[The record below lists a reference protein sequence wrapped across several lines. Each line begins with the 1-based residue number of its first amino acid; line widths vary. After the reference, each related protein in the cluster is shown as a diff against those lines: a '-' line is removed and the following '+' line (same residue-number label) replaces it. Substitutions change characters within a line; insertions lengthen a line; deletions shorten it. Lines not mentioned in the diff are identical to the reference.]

1 MTKKEKFQFTQHYQ
15 IDNAIALA
23 QLSAEIYSINEK
35 NHTDKERRIATQY
48 DYDDALFFSTCVNDE
63 CRFTDLQFILLKKDD
78 EITVIF
84 KGTQEKEDWK
94 TNTNIKKANFTDDK
108 IKVHEGFLTSFELF
122 LETIQRSDKKL
133 GDFKI
138 ASLHEEF
145 LNKDTE
151 VKFVIAGHSLGGAI
165 ATLLCAY
172 IKSENNKVCYTFG
185 APPVGWEEFYKKF
198 KEIPLYRIV
207 NKLDPVPHVNILSA
221 KIPTG
226 IVPVSFSWQTLL
238 HIGELRLLES
248 DEQEHHRMKQYISN
262 LLKEKKITLKRRKV
276 FSFKHMVKKYKWS
289 AFLALMI
296 AMTLIFGIIGQMQEG
311 SSFIDAFYLSI
322 PQLALTFEQKHNLNS
337 YLEISRFSAL
347 IFVSSAL
354 LRAVYLFSYN
364 SFLQP
369 LQLIKNKDHIVIFGF
384 NGHVNELLENIN
396 KIYPSTKIVLVTVQE
411 IDANQSDFEAMII
424 KESQLLTLRFMRLLR
439 LEKAQHIVCMDMND
453 DINIKHANGII
464 EYLEDIEDVKNVKLH
479 IHLHSYTLADLF
491 NHENFITIR
500 GKMPCD
506 IKVFNHNENA
516 VKILF
521 RNVIIENEIILKGRK
536 VHWLLNGDKNQVLDF
551 MRYVVQISYYKDEQI
566 PSITLVCPDMQHI
579 QLEIKKLFPKINK
592 TALIKVVD
600 TPDKVEN
607 PETITHIGILYEN
620 EVKGL
625 KEALTLNNL
634 FKETYIFLLQRDP
647 SIINNK
653 FIIPFGSFST
663 LNTTQIIFDEELDQK
678 AINIHNYY
686 RNLYGME
693 PWEEL
698 SLFKK
703 NSNRMQAEH
712 INIKL
717 RGIGWNQNNFK
728 DYDKF
733 LEQNP
738 ELVKKWSRIEHLR
751 WNAFHYINGWDYSKQ
766 RDDAKKLHHCLVDFE
781 KLSLED
787 QKKDEPAL
795 TKIPIFTQL

>member
-63 CRFTDLQFILLKKDD
+63 CRFADLQFILLKKDD

-122 LETIQRSDKKL
+122 LETIQTSDKKL

-138 ASLHEEF
+138 STLYEEF
-145 LNKDTE
+145 LNKDSKI
-151 VKFVIAGHSLGGAI
+151 KFIIAGHSLGGAI

-172 IKSENNKVCYTFG
+172 IKSEMQKVCYTFG

-207 NKLDPVPHVNILSA
+207 NKLDPIPHMNVLSA
-221 KIPTG
+221 KIPAG
-226 IVPVSFSWQTLL
+226 IIPVSLL
-238 HIGELRLLES
+238 WKSLIHIGELKLLES
-248 DEQEHHRMKQYISN
+248 DEHEHHRITQYISN
-262 LLKEKKITLKRRKV
+262 LQKERKVTLKR
-276 FSFKHMVKKYKWS
+276 KKIFNLKRTMIRYKWS

-296 AMTLIFGIIGQMQEG
+296 ITTLVFGIIGQLEEG
-311 SSFIDAFYLSI
+311 CSLIDAFYLATA
-322 PQLALTFEQKHNLNS
+322 QLALDFEQKHNLNF
-337 YLEISRFSAL
+337 YLEISRLSAL

-354 LRAVYLFSYN
+354 LRTVYLFSYT
-364 SFLQP
+364 SFVQP
-369 LQLIKNKDHIVIFGF
+369 LQLLKNKQHIVVFGF
-384 NGHVNELLENIN
+384 NGHVSSLVKNIN
-396 KIYPSTKIVLVTVQE
+396 ETHPSTKVVLVTMQE
-411 IDANQSDFEAMII
+411 VDANQTDFEAMII
-424 KESQLLTLRFMRLLR
+424 KEPKLLTLGFMRLLK
-439 LEKAQHIVCMDMND
+439 LEKAQHVVCMDMDD
-453 DINIKHANGII
+453 DIDVKHANGII
-464 EYLEDIEDVKNVKLH
+464 EYLEDIGGTQNVQLH
-479 IHLHSYTLADLF
+479 IHLNSYVLADLF
-491 NHENFITIR
+491 NHENFIALR

-516 VKILF
+516 AKILF
-521 RNVIIENEIILKGRK
+521 RNVFIENEIILKGRK

-566 PSITLVCPDMQHI
+566 PSVTLVCPDIQHI
-579 QLEIKKLFPKINK
+579 QLEIKKLFPKIDK
-592 TALIKVVD
+592 TACIAVVD
-600 TPDKVEN
+600 TFDKVEK

-625 KEALTLNNL
+625 KESLTLNNL
-634 FKETYIFLLQRDP
+634 FKETYIFLLQRES

-653 FIIPFGSFST
+653 FIIPFGSFSI

-686 RNLYGME
+686 RSLYEME

-717 RGIGWNQNNFK
+717 RGIGWNQKSFK

-733 LEQNP
+733 LEQNS

-751 WNAFHYINGWDYSKQ
+751 WNAFHYINGWEYSEQ
-766 RDDAKKLHHCLVDFE
+766 RNDAKKLHNCLVDFE
-781 KLSLED
+781 KLSPED

-795 TKIPIFTQL
+795 TKIPFFV